1 MPLSDHVRTEAVE
14 AVLGALEN
22 YTEVGHLSEDA
33 ALELLIDILDAALPM
48 RALIPGLFG
57 EAAELATDQ
66 ALRVSINALSA
77 ALKPDPQ
84 KLLTRAAKAETRGRL
99 RVAARRRAKAAA
111 LMAGD

>member
-1 MPLSDHVRTEAVE
+1 MPISDRMKIEAVE
-14 AVLGALEN
+14 AVEGALET
-22 YTEVGHLSEDA
+22 YTEIGNLSEDA

-66 ALRVSINALSA
+66 ALRISINALSA
-77 ALKPDPQ
+77 ALKPDAG
-84 KLLTRAAKAETRGRL
+84 KLLTRAAKAEARGRL

-111 LMAGD
+111 LMAGG

>member
-1 MPLSDHVRTEAVE
+1 MPISNRMKIEAVE
-14 AVLGALEN
+14 AVESALEN
-22 YTEVGHLSEDA
+22 YTEIGNLSEDA

-111 LMAGD
+111 LMATN